1 VVIILTGI
9 VISIPSPPPN
19 GFSAPLVICPP
30 IEEDEEDNGGGG
42 SRRRGSDLDSL
53 REGRFGLHLDDSIF
67 ALWLFS
73 SKQRKQRAF
82 LASAG
87 RHWENED
94 AVVAAESR
102 VEEDGSREA
111 GGMTAA
117 METRNDV
124 AADWAEA
131 FYDPSLPL
139 AIDLGCGMGVSLPG
153 LSLPPPTTKPP
164 RPATAAETRLGIDWE
179 QCNLVGVYLSALLIG
194 YAPSVALRCNPP
206 L

>member
-1 VVIILTGI
+1 VAKSGGDGIDGKSFSERGVVIILTGI

-30 IEEDEEDNGGGG
+30 IEEDEEDDGGGG
-42 SRRRGSDLDSL
+42 SRRRRSDLDSL
-53 REGRFGLHLDDSIF
+53 REGRFGLHLDDSLF
-67 ALWLFS
+67 ALWRFS

-102 VEEDGSREA
+102 VEEDGSGEA

-117 METRNDV
+117 METTNDA

-139 AIDLGCGMGVSLPG
+139 AIDLGCGMGVSLLG
-153 LSLPPPTTKPP
+153 LSLPPTTTKPP
-164 RPATAAETRLGIDWE
+164 RPRQQQKRGSASIGNSATS
-179 QCNLVGVYLSALLIG
+179 LVSI
-194 YAPSVALRCNPP
+194 
-206 L
+206 